1 VWGRNHAR
9 VRKIGDTAVLI
20 FLSYAMDS
28 AARLPRKARSPFL
41 ITATYA
47 ATAISWGA
55 GMQRKLP
62 IANGSFL
69 DAQFQCFAGPSAVS
83 YHGQHRAHC

>member
-1 VWGRNHAR
+1 
-9 VRKIGDTAVLI
+9 
-20 FLSYAMDS
+20 MDS

-55 GMQRKLP
+55 GMQRLLSSTTD
-62 IANGSFL
+62 SFL
-69 DAQFQCFAGPSAVS
+69 TTQFQDLACQSAVIQGGRPCS
-83 YHGQHRAHC
+83 